1 MAARA
6 IWKGV
11 ITFDGT
17 ELPVKLYSAAQDQN
31 VHFHLLHDQDM
42 VRLRQRMINAET
54 GDEVDPKTARKG
66 VEVEPGR
73 YIVVTDEELEKLKPE
88 SARQITIER
97 FVEPSLINHQWYDRP
112 YYLGPDESDGD
123 YFAFA
128 EALESEGVEG
138 VARWTMRNKEYVG
151 ALRHERGYLLM
162 NTLRYASEVIP
173 PAAIDVPGGRKLEAK
188 EVKLAEQLVGA
199 LADEFNIGDFHDEYR
214 QRVMELI
221 ERKARG
227 EKIEVGKVVEKKP
240 PRKSL
245 TDVLE
250 ASLAAVR

>member
-17 ELPVKLYSAAQDQN
+17 ELPVKLYSAAQDQA

-42 VRLRQRMINAET
+42 VRLRQRMINAAT
-54 GDEVDPKTARKG
+54 GKEVDPKTAQKG

-73 YIVVTDEELEKLKPE
+73 YIIITDEELEALKPE
-88 SARQITIER
+88 PSRQITIER
-97 FVEPSLINHQWYDRP
+97 FVEPNLINHQWYDRP
-112 YYLGPDESDGD
+112 YYLGPDDRDGD

-128 EALESEGVEG
+128 EALEKEGVEG

-151 ALRHERGYLLM
+151 ALRHEHGYLMM
-162 NTLRYASEVIP
+162 NTLRYANEVIP
-173 PAAIDVPGGRKLEAK
+173 PAAIDVPSGRKLEAK

-199 LADEFNIGDFHDEYR
+199 LEDEFHIADFHDEYR

-227 EKIEVGKVVEKKP
+227 EKIAVGRIVEKKP

-250 ASLAAVR
+250 ASLAAVK